1 MAKKRLTFDVEESLH
16 SELKA
21 RAAEHKVS
29 LGTLCSSLLA
39 SGMENDV
46 KVKEKSLLDPPMYSN
61 IALNELREEALR
73 LGEEKPKGWD
83 TNVRKINA
91 EIVRR
96 YRVS

>member
-29 LGTLCSSLLA
+29 LGTLCSSLLVV
-39 SGMENDV
+39 GMENDV
-46 KVKEKSLLDPPMYSN
+46 EVKEKGPIDPSMYSN
-61 IALNELREEALR
+61 IALDELREEALR
-73 LGEEKPKGWD
+73 LGKEQPKGWD
-83 TNVRKINA
+83 TYVRKINA

-96 YRVS
+96 YRIS